1 MLRDS
6 RGLRC
11 LAAAASGAVVPLA
24 FAPLQWFWIAL
35 LSLGLFY
42 YLVEGQ
48 RPRDG
53 WWIGACYGWSSFL
66 FGTSWV
72 YVSVREFGQ
81 APLPVALLV
90 TVGMVF
96 ILGLYAAIVG
106 YVGNRYFTRFGQY
119 RLLLVWPALWVL
131 GEWLRGQLLSG
142 FGWLGLGYS
151 QSDSVLMG
159 YAPVVGV
166 LGISLVV
173 AFSSGALLFLL
184 LRPGV
189 RQGAAVALAGL
200 LWLTGLA
207 LQGIIW
213 TQPRAESVSV
223 SLVQGAIPQDQKWL
237 PRSRAPTLALYAELT
252 QPELG
257 RDLIIWPEAAI
268 PDLYHRVEPYLARME
283 AAALARNSLVLLGIL
298 RDDPDSTFQNTVV
311 ALDGERSSYVKRH
324 LVPFGEYFPVPKFVR
339 RWMRLMS
346 LPYTDAEPGK
356 ADQAPLAVGNELLGV
371 TICYEDVFGA
381 EQLAFARNASILV
394 NVSND
399 AWFGDSIAAH
409 QHLQIARLRAA
420 EAGRYLLRATN
431 TGISAVINPQ
441 GEIME
446 RSPQFRAAVLRAE
459 VTGMDG
465 HTPYARFGDWPAMMF
480 CALMLLVAVVRQ
492 RFSPPQS

>member
-1 MLRDS
+1 MLLGQ

-11 LAAAASGAVVPLA
+11 LAAATAGAVLPVA
-24 FAPLQWFWIAL
+24 FAPLQWFWVAPIS
-35 LSLGLFY
+35 LSVFF
-42 YLVEGQ
+42 YLVERQ
-48 RPRDG
+48 RPWDG

-90 TVGMVF
+90 TVGMVA
-96 ILGLYAAIVG
+96 ILGLYAAIIG
-106 YVGNRYFTRFGQY
+106 YVGNRFFVRLGHY
-119 RLLLVWPALWVL
+119 RLLLVWPALWIL
-131 GEWLRGQLLSG
+131 GEWLRARLLSG
-142 FGWLGLGYS
+142 FGWLSIGYS
-151 QSDSVLMG
+151 QSDTVLNG

-173 AFSSGALLFLL
+173 AFSAGALVLL
-184 LRPGV
+184 LCRPCLRHGV
-189 RQGAAVALAGL
+189 PLGIAALMWLAGV
-200 LWLTGLA
+200 GLQTA
-207 LQGIIW
+207 VW

-223 SLVQGAIPQDQKWL
+223 SLVQGAIPQDEKWL
-237 PRSRAPTLALYAELT
+237 PQSRAPTLALYAELT

-257 RDLIIWPEAAI
+257 RDIIIWPEAAI
-268 PDLYHRVEPYLARME
+268 PDLYHRVEPYLARIE
-283 AAALARNSLVLLGIL
+283 AAALARNSVVLLGIL

-324 LVPFGEYFPVPKFVR
+324 LVPFGEYFPVPAFVR

-356 ADQAPLAVGNELLGV
+356 ADQPPLRAGGELLGV

-381 EQLAFARNASILV
+381 EQLAFARDASILV

-399 AWFGDSIAAH
+399 AWFGDSIAPH

-420 EAGRYLLRATN
+420 EAARYLLRATN
-431 TGISAVINPQ
+431 TGISAVIDPQ
-441 GEIME
+441 GKIVAQ
-446 RSPQFRAAVLRAE
+446 SPQFQAAVLRAE
-459 VTGMDG
+459 VTGTDG
-465 HTPYARFGDWPAMMF
+465 RTPYARFSDWPTLLL
-480 CALMLLVAVVRQ
+480 CAAMLLAAVTRQ
-492 RFSPPQS
+492 RISRQRN